1 MDTAEAA
8 VNDLARY
15 AQPAASPPVSCA
27 LSLSLLLSG
36 LRPSAAS
43 ARPFREA
50 SGRLPGG
57 FREIA
62 RKVPGYLPD
71 QMCCVQ
77 VPQDTY
83 KPQQPYTLPAESVE

>member
-1 MDTAEAA
+1 VKPQSRPVPAPSSPWRLAATAPQREPSRVSNSRPDGKNAVEAA

-50 SGRLPGG
+50 SGKFPGK
-57 FREIA
+57 F
-62 RKVPGYLPD
+62 L
-71 QMCCVQ
+71 
-77 VPQDTY
+77 DT
-83 KPQQPYTLPAESVE
+83 